1 MSDRPLLS
9 SQLMKNTML
18 NAIKQEVTVLPN
30 GLVSFRSP
38 ELKAGSR
45 VEVIVI
51 LKETSPPPLYDA
63 IQNEEM
69 EAKPTL
75 TELLAQVATEKER
88 MTLTY
93 RKKVFL
99 AVVPIEDIEMAKQLK
114 KCLQNYTQTQVETLC
129 VDDALGE
136 FIETKADEK
145 AYLTLTYQNQ
155 IFLAV
160 VPIEKVDA
168 IKQLED
174 CIDNADADDA
184 LKEEGESFTSE
195 QVDKI
200 LGW

>member
-1 MSDRPLLS
+1 
-9 SQLMKNTML
+9 
-18 NAIKQEVTVLPN
+18 
-30 GLVSFRSP
+30 
-38 ELKAGSR
+38 
-45 VEVIVI
+45 
-51 LKETSPPPLYDA
+51 
-63 IQNEEM
+63 
-69 EAKPTL
+69 
-75 TELLAQVATEKER
+75 
-88 MTLTY
+88 
-93 RKKVFL
+93 
-99 AVVPIEDIEMAKQLK
+99 VPIEDTEVAKQLK